1 MGKQRVLLNE
11 KKKSCFLNEKTVLL
25 KMKHIFFK
33 LLPYRCDFLAMFI
46 LFEARFFFSG
56 KEVLCTI
63 KDGSAESRVPLYWD

>member
-1 MGKQRVLLNE
+1 MGKQCVLLNE

-25 KMKHIFFK
+25 EMKHFFK
-33 LLPYRCDFLAMFI
+33 LLPFRCDFLAMFI

-63 KDGSAESRVPLYWD
+63 KDGSAESHVPLYWD